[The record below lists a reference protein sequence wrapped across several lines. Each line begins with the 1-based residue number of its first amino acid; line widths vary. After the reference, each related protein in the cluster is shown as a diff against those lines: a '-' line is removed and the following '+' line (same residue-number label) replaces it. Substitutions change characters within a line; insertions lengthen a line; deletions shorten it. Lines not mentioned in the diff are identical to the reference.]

1 MVRTSWLFGL
11 VMAVGATLGTGG
23 GAVAV
28 DLETFEYGRWTG
40 AASTDDGGAFS
51 RCAVT
56 GRFRR
61 AAATSG
67 RDVAAAITMDRVNG
81 WTLGFVGG
89 ATLNPVKERYIVTV
103 DGEPVLEDRPDAAA
117 DQIAVIAVTD
127 TPRFLAALRRGH
139 TLTIAGA
146 EDTFDLTLAGVG
158 RALDWV
164 EACAKRYANFV
175 PPGRE
180 KATADAA
187 ELRQDIGRL
196 MQALLATAEAKE
208 FRVGPPPGIPSFPS
222 EDKSLPWRADGLKG
236 EIQVWAGKS
245 ARGLAERIISTS
257 EGCKRRDASVS
268 AKPVKR
274 DRIVF
279 EVVDCIDAFG
289 SRRIALVLM
298 PRPKGGIYLISVQ
311 TKDPG
316 APEAVDRLGARLAD
330 AARKSLLR

>member
-1 MVRTSWLFGL
+1 MVRTGWLKI
-11 VMAVGATLGTGG
+11 VAAALGVTIGSAG
-23 GAVAV
+23 SAGAV

-40 AASTDDGGAFS
+40 AASTDDAGAFS

-61 AAATSG
+61 ASLTSG

-89 ATLNPVKERYIVTV
+89 AMLNPTKERYVVTV
-103 DGEPVLEDRPDAAA
+103 DGEAVLEDRPDAAA

-127 TPRFLAALRRGH
+127 TSRFLGALRRGH
-139 TLTIAGA
+139 TLTIAGTN
-146 EDTFDLTLAGVG
+146 DTFDLTLAGVG

-164 EACAKRYANFV
+164 EDCAKRYATFV
-175 PPGRE
+175 PRGRE

-187 ELRQDIGRL
+187 ELRQDIGQV
-196 MQALLATAEAKE
+196 MQGLLARAEAKE

-245 ARGLAERIISTS
+245 ARGLADRIISTS
-257 EGCKRRDASVS
+257 EGCKRRDGTTGGKVA
-268 AKPVKR
+268 KR

-279 EVVDCIDAFG
+279 EVVDCVDAFG

-311 TKDPG
+311 TKDP
-316 APEAVDRLGARLAD
+316 AEPEAVDRLGARLAD
-330 AARKSLLR
+330 AARKTLLR